1 VIVRGDLTEVGVSA
15 VDVAVEYA
23 AASVGVKTAV
33 SEYEATPVGI
43 HGQAAVYGEA
53 RVVATL
59 SHPAISVPLLLKAT
73 VPGADTVAVIVST
86 APYVGVGVLKA
97 REVVVPILATLIVS
111 ADCVLNVGD
120 GFALRLDAY
129 ELVSVGTQSVV
140 RLIDPEV
147 LGVQL
152 HVAIHGEAVTRISV
166 HPVMSAPPARK
177 ETCPE
182 IVFKESD
189 VI

>member
-1 VIVRGDLTEVGVSA
+1 MLVT
-15 VDVAVEYA
+15 
-23 AASVGVKTAV
+23 
-33 SEYEATPVGI
+33 
-43 HGQAAVYGEA
+43 
-53 RVVATL
+53 
-59 SHPAISVPLLLKAT
+59 PLLKVT

-86 APYVGVGVLKA
+86 APYVGIGVLRA
-97 REVVVPILATLIVS
+97 REVVVTILATLIVS
-111 ADCVLNVGD
+111 ADCVLIVEY

-152 HVAIHGEAVTRISV
+152 HVAIHGEAVTGISV

-177 ETCPE
+177 ETWPE
-182 IVFKESD
+182 IVFKDSD

>member
-1 VIVRGDLTEVGVSA
+1 MLVT
-15 VDVAVEYA
+15 
-23 AASVGVKTAV
+23 
-33 SEYEATPVGI
+33 
-43 HGQAAVYGEA
+43 
-53 RVVATL
+53 
-59 SHPAISVPLLLKAT
+59 PLLKVT

-86 APYVGVGVLKA
+86 APYVGVGVLRA
-97 REVVVPILATLIVS
+97 REVVVTILATLIVS
-111 ADCVLNVGD
+111 ADCALNVEY
-120 GFALRLDAY
+120 GFVLRLDAY

-177 ETCPE
+177 ET
-182 IVFKESD
+182 
-189 VI
+189 

>member
-1 VIVRGDLTEVGVSA
+1 
-15 VDVAVEYA
+15 
-23 AASVGVKTAV
+23 
-33 SEYEATPVGI
+33 
-43 HGQAAVYGEA
+43 VYGEA

-73 VPGADTVAVIVST
+73 VPGAEVVAVIVST
-86 APYVGVGVLKA
+86 DPYVGVAALSA
-97 REVVVPILATLIVS
+97 RVFVGEILATLIVS
-111 ADCVLNVGD
+111 ADCVLVVEYE
-120 GFALRLDAY
+120 FALRLDAY

-152 HVAIHGEAVTRISV
+152 HVAIHGEAVTGISV

-177 ETCPE
+177 ETWPE
-182 IVFKESD
+182 IVFKDSD